1 LPAGYAI
8 LSALPIVVAMAAGC
22 LIVIIG
28 PALTVIHLISI
39 PVANTSVN
47 PARSMAVVAIADTAA
62 LDQLWLCW
70 AALLAEAAPGAAIWI
85 ALLSIRAAEAPPAAG
100 ATPVE

>member
-1 LPAGYAI
+1 
-8 LSALPIVVAMAAGC
+8 
-22 LIVIIG
+22 
-28 PALTVIHLISI
+28 
-39 PVANTSVN
+39 
-47 PARSMAVVAIADTAA
+47 MAVVAIADTAA

-100 ATPVE
+100 ATPAE